1 MSSELAGGE
10 MRGALVARLSPAF
23 GRAMS
28 ARASLIAAVTGTTL
42 LTGSAFAQGIAL
54 TNANLIDGSGA
65 AMQPGVTIVIEGG
78 RIVDMGPSVRAPA
91 GSSVIDLTGKY
102 VVPGII
108 NGHGHVGPAPRD
120 PQLRQYAR
128 YGVTTTT
135 SMSFDQDDIQQF
147 KAAQKAGDLRGARI
161 LTVMYRFMSEPFNPG
176 SEAKTPEDARANVD
190 EIVAKGADMI
200 KVWVDAQG
208 GRYPKLTP
216 EFTAAV
222 MDQATRHNKIKMAH
236 IVELED
242 ARRIVDQGVNIL
254 AHDVRDQDIPDD
266 FVATLKGKKVAV
278 ISTLAREEAMFA
290 FGDRAEGP
298 AFIDDPLFRSA
309 LPPAR
314 LAVLRTTK
322 HAEQAAD
329 PMRSTY
335 QRMFETDKRNVK
347 KLLDADV
354 HLGFGTDSGGE
365 LNRFFLQGWFEHRQ
379 MELLRDA
386 GLSPMQIIETFSKN
400 NSEILGIDK
409 DFGTLATGKAADL
422 LVLTRNPLDDITN
435 MRALDTVY
443 LGGKK
448 FE

>member
-1 MSSELAGGE
+1 
-10 MRGALVARLSPAF
+10 MRGALAARLSLAF
-23 GRAMS
+23 GRAIS
-28 ARASLIAAVTGTTL
+28 ARASLIAGVTGTTML
-42 LTGSAFAQGIAL
+42 AGSAFAQGIAL
-54 TNANLIDGSGA
+54 TNASLIDGSGA
-65 AMQPGVTIVIEGG
+65 AMQRGVTIVIEGG
-78 RIVDMGPSVRAPA
+78 RIVDMGLSVRAPA
-91 GSSVIDLTGKY
+91 GSNVIDLTGKY

-135 SMSFDQDDIQQF
+135 SMSFDQDDIAQF

-161 LTVMYRFMSEPFNPG
+161 LTVMYRFMSEPFKPG
-176 SEAKTPEDARANVD
+176 SEIKTPEEARAKVD

-200 KVWVDAQG
+200 KVWIDAQG
-208 GRYPKLTP
+208 GRYPKLTA

-266 FVATLKGKKVAV
+266 FVATLKRRNVAV

-290 FGDRAEGP
+290 FGDGTDGP

-309 LPPAR
+309 LTPER
-314 LAVLRTTK
+314 LTVLRTTK

-335 QRMFETDKRNVK
+335 QRMFEADKRNVK
-347 KLLDADV
+347 KLLDAGV

-365 LNRFFLQGWFEHRQ
+365 ANRFFLQGWFEHRQ

-386 GLSPMQIIETFSKN
+386 GLSPTQIIQTFSKN
-400 NSEILGIDK
+400 NSEMLGIDK
-409 DFGTLATGKAADL
+409 DFGTLAKGKAADL

-435 MRALDTVY
+435 MRAIDAVY